1 MTDLDQLLHSDKPW
15 VQQRAQMV
23 LQIVNQ
29 RQLGQISGDEARE
42 LLEDLVRTDVLDAEA
57 DDLEMKTFLVSSVF
71 AIAQIMG

>member
-15 VQQRAQMV
+15 VQQRAQMA

-42 LLEDLVRTDVLDAEA
+42 LLEDLVRTDVLEAEA
-57 DDLEMKTFLVSSVF
+57 DDLEMKTFLVSSIF

>member
-15 VQQRAQMV
+15 VQQRAQMA

-42 LLEDLVRTDVLDAEA
+42 LLEDLVRTDVLEQEA
-57 DDLEMKTFLVSSVF
+57 DDLEMKTFLVSSIYALV
-71 AIAQIMG
+71 QIMG